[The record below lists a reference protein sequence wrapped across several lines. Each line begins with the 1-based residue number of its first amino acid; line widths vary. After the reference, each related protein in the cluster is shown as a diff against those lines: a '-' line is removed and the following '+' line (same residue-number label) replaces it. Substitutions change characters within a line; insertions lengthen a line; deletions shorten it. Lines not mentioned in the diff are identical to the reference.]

1 MRAEDLG
8 IVVNQIDPYLHKT
21 IVKKSYNRESGAMAN
36 VSRDV
41 IVDDGAL
48 PGNDAMMTGSQIATA
63 QLLDGIP
70 GNDSAESYWMEYGRR
85 VHQKFEDG
93 EPIGIRCDSCTA
105 LAFYLLRRNGCSG
118 TISVIEQA
126 IGKANG
132 HWFLLVGC
140 PTDVVIGYPDKFPR
154 GCFAVDLWGVGVM
167 RQRAQTASVTSV
179 IDPAS
184 CVYACGDN
192 VLKRKVT
199 HAGFSTVP
207 TTAKFVSDTTIDG
220 FFGDKTRSKA
230 LKELDAK
237 LDQYHSGAASVDQLG
252 NAFTAW
258 TGKKDKRQGDDIDSI
273 RNADGQMAMLRQQL
287 RWLGKPV

>member
-1 MRAEDLG
+1 MRAEDLA
-8 IVVNQIDPYLHKT
+8 VVVSQIDPYLHKT
-21 IVKKSYNRESGAMAN
+21 IVKKSYDRSTGSMAN
-36 VSRDV
+36 VTRDV

-63 QLLDGIP
+63 QLLEGIP
-70 GNDSAESYWMEYGRR
+70 GNDSHESYWMEYGRR
-85 VHQKFEDG
+85 VHQKFEDE

-140 PTDVVIGYPDKFPR
+140 PTDATISFPNKFPK
-154 GCFAVDLWGVGVM
+154 GSFAVDLWGVGVK
-167 RQRAQTASVTSV
+167 RQRGESASVTSV
-179 IDPAS
+179 LDPAS
-184 CVYACGDN
+184 CVYSCGDN
-192 VLKRKVT
+192 SLKRKIT
-199 HAGFSTVP
+199 YNGYTTVP
-207 TTAKFVSDTTIDG
+207 STTKFVADTTIDG
-220 FFGDKTRSKA
+220 FFGDKSRSKA

-237 LDQYHSGAASVDQLG
+237 LDQYHSGAATLDQLG
-252 NAFTAW
+252 SAFTAW
-258 TGKKDKRQGDDIDSI
+258 TSKKDKRQGDDIDSI
-273 RNADGQMAMLRQQL
+273 RNADGQMTALRQQL